1 MQKNILKL
9 NAPIYSALKDYA
21 DENNIPFHMPGHK
34 MGIGFPK
41 NFAKNLPKFDITE
54 LPNMDNLHFP
64 DGIIKE
70 AQLLAAHAFNA
81 NKTFFLVNGATCGVH
96 AAIMTTCEHGS
107 KIIIGRDCHRSA
119 IEGTILANAIPVY
132 VNTEVDNFFGISTG
146 VEPETLKTALED
158 NPDASAVFVTRP
170 NYYGICSDMEKI
182 VDITHSFGK
191 ILIVDEAHGAHLKFN
206 KKLPISAIDAG
217 ADICVQSAHKT
228 LPALTQGAYLH
239 IKSDSVDIEK
249 LEFYLRLLETTSP
262 SYIIMASLD
271 MARALMEYS
280 GKQLLDNIIKKTDW
294 IRQCIKDFEGI
305 VPLGKECNIS
315 NGRSKT
321 IDQTRLVLNSKN
333 LGITGHAIA
342 GILKEKYRIQVEMSD
357 IYNIICI
364 CTVADKDKYFKELN
378 RAIHNICCNFKKDRS
393 QNNVIMSHFG
403 NIDKYINVP
412 MPSRK
417 FNPCDV
423 KNMKGRFIE
432 LKNSVGKISRDF
444 IVPYPPGV
452 PIICPGEIIFD
463 EIIKYVSALIELGST
478 VNGVYKSGKI
488 FLVDIIE

>member
-1 MQKNILKL
+1 LQKNILKL

-170 NYYGICSDMEKI
+170 NYYGICSDIEKI

-191 ILIVDEAHGAHLKFN
+191 ILIVDEAHGAHFKFN
-206 KKLPISAIDAG
+206 KKLPISALDAG

-280 GKQLLDNIIKKTDW
+280 GKQLLDNIIKKTD
-294 IRQCIKDFEGI
+294 
-305 VPLGKECNIS
+305 
-315 NGRSKT
+315 
-321 IDQTRLVLNSKN
+321 
-333 LGITGHAIA
+333 
-342 GILKEKYRIQVEMSD
+342 
-357 IYNIICI
+357 
-364 CTVADKDKYFKELN
+364 
-378 RAIHNICCNFKKDRS
+378 
-393 QNNVIMSHFG
+393 
-403 NIDKYINVP
+403 
-412 MPSRK
+412 
-417 FNPCDV
+417 
-423 KNMKGRFIE
+423 
-432 LKNSVGKISRDF
+432 
-444 IVPYPPGV
+444 
-452 PIICPGEIIFD
+452 
-463 EIIKYVSALIELGST
+463 
-478 VNGVYKSGKI
+478 
-488 FLVDIIE
+488 